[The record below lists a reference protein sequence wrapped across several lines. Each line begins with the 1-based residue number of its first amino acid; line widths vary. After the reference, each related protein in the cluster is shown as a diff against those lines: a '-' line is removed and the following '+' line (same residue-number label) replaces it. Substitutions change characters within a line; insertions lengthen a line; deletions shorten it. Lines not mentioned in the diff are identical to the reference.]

1 MPESRAARIA
11 ELVKSALERGAEQW
25 PSFLDEAC
33 PADPAMRAEIESLLR
48 HQVRARDFIEGPA
61 LDLAVEALAGAG
73 KYTAGA
79 VLGDYE
85 IVSLIGE
92 GGMGEVYLAHDRSLG
107 RHVALK
113 LVQRGM
119 GTEEII
125 HRFKRE
131 ERLLASLNH
140 PNIAQLYGGGLSP
153 EGGPFFAMEYVD
165 GIRIDDYCNK
175 QRLSLRARLEL
186 FRKVCAAIHYAHQ
199 HLVIHR
205 DIKPSNILVT
215 ETGEPKLLD
224 FGIGKLLDPGQAAES
239 EPTLTMVAAMTPEYA
254 SPEHIRAEAVT
265 TASDTYSLGVLLYE
279 LLTGQRPYRIKTRRP
294 DEIARLI
301 CETEPAKPS
310 TAAKGRDSKT
320 EIRDSSDSRFTLH
333 DSRTLRGDLDNIIL
347 MALRKEP
354 ARRYS
359 SAAQF
364 SEDIR
369 RYLDGLPVIARK
381 DTFGYRSAKF
391 VKRNRIGVAAAA
403 VVLLTLIGAIVATAW
418 QARVARRQRDVA
430 RLETA
435 KAERINTFL
444 QDMVGFSNP
453 SWYSPN
459 TQKGGDVTIS
469 QILEEIGPRIE
480 TELADQPEVRAE
492 MERTIGTTYMYRA
505 RYDLAE
511 RYVGSALQTFL
522 KLYGEEH
529 PQTARSLLFLAEVK
543 YFQGDVAA
551 ADQLQRRSLAV
562 YRKEQ
567 QTGNVEPRWFAAIL
581 SDSALI
587 ASAKGDAKSAEAL
600 VREGLVVGANLTGGD
615 RATLAIMGSV
625 LGSILADQGKLD
637 EAEQLHRS
645 AIAEFHQLPGRERP
659 ELGSSLVG
667 LGEVLTTK
675 GELAEADASLREAE
689 AIHRRSFGDTSPFVA
704 SSLLDEAYVSYLQ
717 GDYVQAEER
726 ANGSLSILKQ
736 LHPEGSPRYLA
747 CWRLLGRIMSR
758 TGRAAEAEPLLRKV
772 LDQQTR
778 SLPEGNNQIASTKG
792 ALGECL
798 TAQKRY
804 PEAETLLLDDYNTL
818 KSKFG
823 EHDVRLK
830 RIAQLLAELYDAWD
844 KPEQAARYR

>member
-1 MPESRAARIA
+1 MPPERAEELLDLVADALELEAAARPAFIA
-11 ELVKSALERGAEQW
+11 EHCDGDTTLRR
-25 PSFLDEAC
+25 EA
-33 PADPAMRAEIESLLR
+33 ESLLA
-48 HQVRARDFIEGPA
+48 RAERATHFMEQP
-61 LDLAVEALAGAG
+61 AVENAVELLAAEPTLPAG
-73 KYTAGA
+73 GRVAQ
-79 VLGDYE
+79 YE
-85 IVSLIGE
+85 IISLIGE
-92 GGMGEVYLAHDRSLG
+92 GGMGAVYLAHDTELDRD
-107 RHVALK
+107 VALK
-113 LVQRGM
+113 LVRSALNTAQFVRKF
-119 GTEEII
+119 
-125 HRFKRE
+125 HAE
-131 ERLLASLNH
+131 ERILAQLNH
-140 PNIAQLYGGGLSP
+140 PNIAQVHGGGVTP
-153 EGGPFFAMEYVD
+153 EGLPFFAMEFVPGEPLD
-165 GIRIDDYCNK
+165 AFCGK
-175 QRLSLRARLEL
+175 HRLSIGARLQL
-186 FRKVCAAIHYAHQ
+186 FRKVCGAVSYAHQ

-205 DIKPSNILVT
+205 DLKPSNILVT
-215 ETGEPKLLD
+215 PEGEPKLLD
-224 FGIGKLLDPGQAAES
+224 FGIAKLLDDES
-239 EPTLTMVAAMTPEYA
+239 ALQQEQTVTFAGAMTPDYA
-254 SPEHIRAEAVT
+254 SPEQVRGEAMT
-265 TASDTYSLGVLLYE
+265 TASDVYSLGVLLYE
-279 LLTGQRPYRIKTRRP
+279 LLTGQRPYRTKTRRS
-294 DEIARLI
+294 DEIVRLI
-301 CETEPAKPS
+301 CETEPEKPS
-310 TAAKGRDSKT
+310 TAAARSDGRSNLQ
-320 EIRDSSDSRFTLH
+320 IPNPRLLH
-333 DSRTLRGDLDNIIL
+333 GDLDNIVL

-359 SAAQF
+359 SVAQF
-364 SEDIR
+364 SEDVR
-369 RYLDGLPVIARK
+369 RHLDGLPVIARK
-381 DTFGYRSAKF
+381 DTFGYRSTKF

-403 VVLLTLIGAIVATAW
+403 VVLLTLIGGIVATAW

-444 QDMVGFSNP
+444 QDMIGFSNP

-459 TQKGGDVTIS
+459 TQKSGDVTIS

-511 RYVGSALQTFL
+511 RYVGAALQTFL

-529 PQTARSLLFLAEVK
+529 PQTARTLLFLAEVK

-551 ADQLQRRSLAV
+551 ADQLQRRSLTI

-567 QTGNVEPRWFAAIL
+567 QAGNVEPRWLAAIL

-587 ASAKGDAKSAEAL
+587 AGAKGDANSAETL
-600 VREGLVVGANLTGGD
+600 VREGLVVGAKLKGSD

-625 LGSILADQGKLD
+625 LAYILADQGKLE

-645 AIAEFHQLPGRERP
+645 AIVEFHQLPGRERP

-667 LGEVLTTK
+667 LGEVLATK
-675 GELAEADASLREAE
+675 GELAEADSSLRAAE
-689 AIHRRSFGDTSPFVA
+689 AILRRAFGDTSPFV
-704 SSLLDEAYVSYLQ
+704 STSLLDQAYVWYLR

-726 ANGSLSILKQ
+726 ANGCLSILKQ
-736 LHPEGSPRYLA
+736 LYPEGSPRYLA

-758 TGRAAEAEPLLRKV
+758 TERAAEAEPLLRKV

-804 PEAETLLLDDYNTL
+804 AEAETLLLDNYNVL

-823 EHDVRLK
+823 GHDLRLK
-830 RIAQLLAELYDAWD
+830 RVAQLLTELYDAWG

>member
-1 MPESRAARIA
+1 MPESRAAQIA
-11 ELVKSALERGAEQW
+11 ELVKSALERGTEQW
-25 PSFLDEAC
+25 PSYLDEAC
-33 PADPAMRAEIESLLR
+33 PADPAMRAEIESLLK
-48 HQVRARDFIEGPA
+48 HQERASHFIEGSA
-61 LDLAVEALAGAG
+61 LPLAVEALAGDG
-73 KYTAGA
+73 KYAAGT

-107 RHVALK
+107 RRVALK

-125 HRFKRE
+125 RRFKRE
-131 ERLLASLNH
+131 ERLLAGLNH
-140 PNIAQLYGGGLSP
+140 PNIAQLYGGGVSP
-153 EGGPFFAMEYVD
+153 DGGPFFAMEYVD
-165 GIRIDDYCNK
+165 GIRIDEYCDQK
-175 QRLSLRARLEL
+175 RLPLRARLEL

-224 FGIGKLLDPGQAAES
+224 FGIGKLVDPGQAAES
-239 EPTLTMVAAMTPEYA
+239 EPTLTMVAVMTPEYA

-310 TAAKGRDSKT
+310 TAVARSDGSSK
-320 EIRDSSDSRFTLH
+320 IQIPNPKL
-333 DSRTLRGDLDNIIL
+333 LRGDLDNIVL

-359 SAAQF
+359 SVAQF

-391 VKRNRIGVAAAA
+391 VRRHRFGVAAAV
-403 VVLLTLIGAIVATAW
+403 VVLLTLIGGIVATAW
-418 QARVARRQRDVA
+418 QARVVREERDVA

-444 QDMVGFSNP
+444 QDMIGFSNP

-459 TQKGGDVTIS
+459 TQKAGDVTIS
-469 QILEEIGPRIE
+469 QVLEDIGPRIE

-511 RYVGSALQTFL
+511 RYLKAALETYL

-529 PQTARSLLFLAEVK
+529 SQTARALLFLAEVK
-543 YFQGDVAA
+543 YFQGDVSA
-551 ADQLQRRSLAV
+551 ADQLQRRSLSV

-567 QTGNVEPRWFAAIL
+567 QAGNVEPRWLAAIL
-581 SDSALI
+581 SDSAVI
-587 ASAKGDAKSAEAL
+587 AVAKGDAKSAEAL
-600 VREGLVVGANLTGGD
+600 VREGLAVGAKLTGGD
-615 RATLAIMGSV
+615 RAALAIMRSV
-625 LGSILADQGKLD
+625 LGLILTDQGKLD

-645 AIAEFHQLPGRERP
+645 AIVEFHQLPGRERP

-675 GELAEADASLREAE
+675 GELAEADSSLREAE

-704 SSLLDEAYVSYLQ
+704 TSLLDEAYVSYLQ
-717 GDYVQAEER
+717 GDYAQAEER
-726 ANGSLSILKQ
+726 TNSSLEIVKHLY
-736 LHPEGSPRYLA
+736 PDESPRYFGY
-747 CWRLLGRIMSR
+747 WRLLGRIMSR

-772 LDQQTR
+772 LDQQIR

-804 PEAETLLLDDYNTL
+804 AEAETLLLDDYNTL
-818 KSKFG
+818 KSRFG
-823 EHDVRLK
+823 EQDIRLK
-830 RIAQLLAELYDAWD
+830 RVAQLLTELYDAWG
-844 KPEQAARYR
+844 KPDQAARYR